1 MKFYPSGEDLAKDMG
16 VPLQT
21 LVDAH
26 QKHFEAAKKQE
37 KDPEGTTGV
46 RVCSWW
52 LYIYIYMYYV
62 YISYSICNGYL
73 MAKVYFQ

>member
-1 MKFYPSGEDLAKDMG
+1 
-16 VPLQT
+16 

-52 LYIYIYMYYV
+52 LYIYYV